1 MLRSLIKLGLGDLL
15 PFLNA
20 KLFAQR
26 TRFFNGTLYPVLC
39 HDSYL
44 MAAPQPRVA
53 APALFGFEGFLAF
66 LTGLLAPRL
75 SLRRDLKL

>member
-1 MLRSLIKLGLGDLL
+1 MLSSLIKLGLGDLL

-26 TRFFNGTLYPVLC
+26 TRFLDGTLYPVLC

-53 APALFGFEGFLAF
+53 APALFGFEDFL
-66 LTGLLAPRL
+66 GLLAPRL
-75 SLRRDLKL
+75 SFRRDLKL